1 MNFAF
6 LLKKKLMVCMINTVS
21 VWRIKIYFSSKM
33 IFSPLVLECTYL
45 TCPHQFWTW
54 TARCHLKGC
63 KIMVSPGVVQKS
75 CGHSDWRGLW
85 SRLPPCAWP
94 SSCDSNVPEA
104 DTARRPPHHR
114 SSERSPFARSCDLA
128 HSRNIC
134 KNISSLGTAIET
146 WGAQI
151 NRDFFQAF
159 TYVPL

>member
-6 LLKKKLMVCMINTVS
+6 LLKKLMVCMIVS
-21 VWRIKIYFSSKM
+21 EVSKILFLEKWFFSL
-33 IFSPLVLECTYL
+33 LVLECTYL

-54 TARCHLKGC
+54 TVQCHLKGC
-63 KIMVSPGVVQKS
+63 KIKVSPGVVQKS
-75 CGHSDWRGLW
+75 WVTLIGVVCGRGSLHVPGPVPDTDVAEADPARW
-85 SRLPPCAWP
+85 PPCH
-94 SSCDSNVPEA
+94 SSP
-104 DTARRPPHHR
+104 
-114 SSERSPFARSCDLA
+114 ERSPFARSCDLA

-134 KNISSLGTAIET
+134 KNISSLDTAIET